1 MTTGSG
7 RNVALPERLFAPG
20 AAPPPP
26 IGLWRSSSATLQQ
39 EMDMRE
45 IERRDSGLL
54 VTRRVVLASG
64 AGVGVIGMAGCQ
76 TATGINPLVPPAAK
90 VIQDQK
96 QVQALTA
103 DQKPPGYPTVQ
114 AVDPIDK
121 PTYVAESF
129 DPVAYSRADN
139 LFWNDIMMEHALFFV
154 QLMPGP
160 DLEPIRRQAVA
171 FNQEFAQ
178 RFEQSRAIDAGN
190 YVAFNRGTM
199 DLARRFSEYKKTVRD
214 QQNAGRWHTLVF
226 PLFFTHTAREADRFA
241 ARLAM
246 YNGGNIE
253 FERAE
258 VVDFWSKTMSE
269 HSAFIAHLLDPTEGL
284 LIDQAV
290 KLENAFA
297 RPSAIRRAGA
307 DPIMAAAQEV
317 LDFKTVGEKGIR
329 SGMIKSI
336 IRPELAAHVRRE
348 AVRFIDELKRARA

>member
-1 MTTGSG
+1 MTPQGQLAYRVLG
-7 RNVALPERLFAPG
+7 
-20 AAPPPP
+20 
-26 IGLWRSSSATLQQ
+26 
-39 EMDMRE
+39 
-45 IERRDSGLL
+45 
-54 VTRRVVLASG
+54 RRVVLAGS
-64 AGVGVIGMAGCQ
+64 AGIGTAAMAGCQ

-103 DQKPPGYPTVQ
+103 DQAPPANPTVQ
-114 AVDPIDK
+114 AIDPIDK
-121 PTYVAESF
+121 PVYVADAY

-160 DLEPIRRQAVA
+160 DLEPIRRQATQ
-171 FNQEFAQ
+171 FNQLFARQ
-178 RFEQSRAIDAGN
+178 FEQSRAIDAGN
-190 YVAFNRGTM
+190 YVAFNQSTM
-199 DLARRFSEYKKTVRD
+199 DLAKRFSDYKKTVRD
-214 QQNAGRWHTLVF
+214 QQNAGKWHTLVF
-226 PLFFTHTAREADRFA
+226 PLFFTHTAREADRLA

-246 YNGGNIE
+246 YNRRNIE
-253 FERAE
+253 FERGE

-284 LIDQAV
+284 LIDQAI

-297 RPSAIRRAGA
+297 NPAGIRRVGA
-307 DPIMAAAQEV
+307 DPIMTAAQEV